1 MCFQIEEKKLEK
13 YHPTETASRYSM
25 EIEKNSHLQ
34 VQGML
39 SFLINGT

>member
-1 MCFQIEEKKLEK
+1 MYFQIEEKMLEK
-13 YHPTETASRYSM
+13 YHPAEIDSRYST

-39 SFLINGT
+39 SF